1 MTRAALLVV
10 LASAS
15 SLIGQSLP
23 SKVIVSK
30 LSPPDYPRLALNARI
45 AGKVELNVA
54 VRSDGSVESVAV
66 VSGHPLL
73 TTAAVESA
81 HLTLFECKKCQ
92 EPSTPYRM
100 TYDFELGEV
109 VYCDGVDANGN
120 AIYKASADTQVT
132 VSQSTITVLGHAR
145 GTCDPSETISFIKFR
160 SAKCLYLWHCGK
172 QRLQ

>member
-10 LASAS
+10 VALASCV
-15 SLIGQSLP
+15 IGQSLR
-23 SKVIVSK
+23 SQVIVRK

-54 VRSDGSVESVAV
+54 IRSDGSVESVAV

-81 HLTLFECKKCQ
+81 HQTEFECKECQ
-92 EPSTPYRM
+92 GQSTPYRM

-109 VYCDGVDANGN
+109 VYCDGIDANGN
-120 AIYKASADTQVT
+120 AIYKTNAGTQVT
-132 VSQSTITVLGHAR
+132 VSEGTITIFGHAR
-145 GTCDPSETISFIKFR
+145 ATCDPSETISFLKFR